1 MRTFAIL
8 PPQTICVELGKRIKQ
23 CRLRGNLTQQQLAQM
38 VGTSLSSIRRMEGA
52 GQGTLELLVRV
63 SQALQVVT
71 QLDGL
76 FVPAPASIA
85 ELERMAQ
92 GPARRRAR
100 VLRVSAKAG
109 QRVSGKTSSVKGIA

>member
-8 PPQTICVELGKRIKQ
+8 PPQAICEELGERIRQ
-23 CRLRGNLTQQQLAQM
+23 LRLRGNLTQQQLAQM
-38 VGTSLSSIRRMEGA
+38 TGASLSSIRRLEGM

-76 FVPAPASIA
+76 FVPPPPSIA
-85 ELERMAQ
+85 ELERLAQ
-92 GPARRRAR
+92 APVRQRAR
-100 VLRVSAKAG
+100 VVRLGQAAHAQKAG
-109 QRVSGKTSSVKGIA
+109 A

>member
-8 PPQTICVELGKRIKQ
+8 PPQTVCAELGERIKHS
-23 CRLRGNLTQQQLAQM
+23 RLRANLTQQQLAQM
-38 VGTSLSSIRRMEGA
+38 AGSSLSSIRRLEAA

-63 SQALQVVT
+63 SQAMQVIT

-76 FVPAPASIA
+76 FVPPPASIA

-92 GPARRRAR
+92 QPARKRAR
-100 VLRVSAKAG
+100 VRQTKQFAPKASA
-109 QRVSGKTSSVKGIA
+109 

>member
-8 PPQTICVELGKRIKQ
+8 PPQAICMDLGERIKQ
-23 CRLRGNLTQQQLAQM
+23 LRLRGNLTQQQLAQM
-38 VGTSLSSIRRMEGA
+38 VGASLSSIRRLEGA

-76 FVPAPASIA
+76 FVPPPPSIA
-85 ELERMAQ
+85 EMERLAQ
-92 GPARRRAR
+92 APMRPRAR
-100 VLRVSAKAG
+100 TRGVGA
-109 QRVSGKTSSVKGIA
+109 

>member
-8 PPQTICVELGKRIKQ
+8 PPQAVCAELGERIKQ
-23 CRLRGNLTQQQLAQM
+23 ARLRGNLTQQQLAQM
-38 VGTSLSSIRRMEGA
+38 VGASLSSIRRMEGA

-63 SQALQVVT
+63 AQALQVVT

-92 GPARRRAR
+92 TPARRRAR
-100 VLRVSAKAG
+100 VMRVSIKAG
-109 QRVSGKTSSVKGIA
+109 QFKSTKAAVGKGLA